1 MEDNNFKNMMVDG
14 SDIVTIFEWTPY
26 YEKLFIDWSDKAM
39 TYRYLHTNCY
49 RHYYW
54 WHVCFTIPVIF
65 ISTLTGVANFAVDR
79 IPLKFRFFYTIGIGS
94 LNILAGFITTIAQFL
109 KVNELSERHRLS
121 SISWDKLNRNIK
133 IELSKNPKERE
144 TIGFYLK
151 KSKDQYDLLV
161 ETSPEIR
168 LKEIVKFNKIF
179 N

>member
-1 MEDNNFKNMMVDG
+1 MEYNNLKDTLCST

-39 TYRYLHTNCY
+39 AYRYLHTNCY

-79 IPLKFRFFYTIGIGS
+79 IPLDFRFFYTIGIGS

-133 IELSKNPKERE
+133 IELAKNPKERE
-144 TIGFYLK
+144 NIGFYLK
-151 KSKDQYDLLV
+151 KIKRS
-161 ETSPEIR
+161 I
-168 LKEIVKFNKIF
+168 
-179 N
+179 